1 MEKSDNPLIAE
12 LQDMILEKYGFDSCV
27 LEDEDDEAIG
37 VGCMSEYFYYIYIFI
52 RQSELVIN
60 ESWRI
65 SENIKISLYDEN
77 ILDKVFSCMDNFSAY
92 LETLDI
98 PE

>member
-1 MEKSDNPLIAE
+1 LDKSDNPFLAG
-12 LQDMILEKYGFDSCV
+12 LQDIIFEKYGFDSYV

-60 ESWRI
+60 ESWRK
-65 SENIKISLYDEN
+65 SENIKTSLYDKN
-77 ILDKVFSCMDNFSAY
+77 ILNKIFSCMDDFNDY